1 MTDPAELRRQAAAL
15 TAEADQLDL
24 TQLSSIDGMSPE
36 AITEAREA
44 GRLQVLMGA
53 DPAEV
58 ALSQRAAHGR
68 INTDDVKAL
77 FAAGH
82 HDLITAAR
90 ADDRIDLPATNQG
103 ETA

>member
-15 TAEADQLDL
+15 TAQADQLDL
-24 TQLSSIDGMSPE
+24 SQLTTIEGMSPE

-44 GRLQVLMGA
+44 GRLQVLMGT

-58 ALSQRAAHGR
+58 ALAQRAAHGR

-90 ADDRIDLPATNQG
+90 ADNRIDYPNQ
-103 ETA
+103 EN